1 MTMLPLLKQNPPDS
15 LLLALTLAGEWL
27 RPAFREDVNPRR
39 DAMSR
44 RHPSAGPGAPVCC
57 ILGASF
63 GTRNL
68 GVSALASST
77 VASILSSFPDARVF
91 FLDYSKS
98 PATCQVKH
106 GGGVVQVELVNLRFS
121 WKLHLRNNIARLL
134 ATALVLKLVP
144 SKTVRERL
152 VRRNPWLKQIA
163 DADIIGSLAGG
174 DSFSDIY
181 GLRRFFYVAL
191 PQLLVLLLDRPLTLL
206 PQTFGPF
213 NGLVTRK
220 VAGFILRNAERV
232 YTRDLESLDDVR
244 PLMGNSRSKPAFS
257 YDMAFLL
264 EPFPPVKRPGW
275 IGNNGQNTPLV
286 GINVSGLLYGGGYTR
301 NNMFGLR
308 SDYTELVRR
317 LIEHFIVQKGARVVL
332 VPHVFGDAE
341 DLESDTAAGAA
352 IYRELGDRYDGKL
365 QMISEEYD
373 QHEMKYLIGQ
383 CDFFIGSRMHACI
396 AALSQGVP
404 AVGLAYSRK
413 FLGVL
418 RSIGVEN
425 LVVDLREYDPGKIG
439 TLIDEAYRSREKI
452 QSDLARRMPS
462 VRQMVAN
469 LFARTVSGRNQT
481 VAE

>member
-1 MTMLPLLKQNPPDS
+1 MTLSLKQNPPDS
-15 LLLALTLAGEWL
+15 LLLALPSAGDRL
-27 RPAFREDVNPRR
+27 RPAAREDVNPRR
-39 DAMSR
+39 DAVSR

-98 PATCQVKH
+98 PATCQVKV
-106 GGGVVQVELVNLRFS
+106 GKGVVAVELVNLRFS

-134 ATALVLKLVP
+134 ATALVLKLMP
-144 SKTVRERL
+144 SKRIRERL

-191 PQLLVLLLDRPLTLL
+191 PQLLVLLLDKPLTLL

-220 VAGFILRNAERV
+220 VAGFILRNAGWV

-244 PLMGNSRSKPAFS
+244 PLMGNSRSKPAFA

-275 IGNNGQNTPLV
+275 LGNHGPNTPLV

-308 SDYTELVRR
+308 SDYPELVRR
-317 LIEHFIVQKGARVVL
+317 LIEHFIVQQGARVVL
-332 VPHVFGDAE
+332 VPHVFGDAG

-352 IYRELGDRYDGKL
+352 ICRELGDRYDGRL

-425 LVVDLREYDPGKIG
+425 LVVDLRDCDAAKII
-439 TLIDEAYRSREKI
+439 TLIENAYLLREDI
-452 QSDLARRMPS
+452 QSELVRRMPA
-462 VRQMVAN
+462 VKQTVAG
-469 LFARTVSGRNQT
+469 LFARTVFEGEPARG
-481 VAE
+481 

>member
-1 MTMLPLLKQNPPDS
+1 MTLSLKQNPPDS
-15 LLLALTLAGEWL
+15 LLLALPSAGEERL
-27 RPAFREDVNPRR
+27 RPAAREDVNPRR
-39 DAMSR
+39 DAVSR

-98 PATCQVKH
+98 PATCQVKV
-106 GGGVVQVELVNLRFS
+106 GKGVVAVELVNLRFS

-144 SKTVRERL
+144 SKSIRERL

-163 DADIIGSLAGG
+163 EADIIGSLAGG

-191 PQLLVLLLDRPLTLL
+191 PQLLVLLLDKPLTLL

-220 VAGFILRNAERV
+220 VAGFILRNAGWV

-275 IGNNGQNTPLV
+275 LGNHGPNTPLV

-308 SDYTELVRR
+308 SDYPELVRR
-317 LIEHFIVQKGARVVL
+317 LIEHFIVQQGARVVL
-332 VPHVFGDAE
+332 VPHVFGDAG
-341 DLESDTAAGAA
+341 DLESDTAASAA
-352 IYRELGDRYDGKL
+352 IGRELGDRYDGKL
-365 QMISEEYD
+365 QVISEEYD

-425 LVVDLREYDPGKIG
+425 LVIDLRDCDAAKII
-439 TLIDEAYRSREKI
+439 TLIENAYLLREDI
-452 QSDLARRMPS
+452 QSELVRRMPA
-462 VRQMVAN
+462 VKQTVAG
-469 LFARTVSGRNQT
+469 LFARTVFEGEPARG
-481 VAE
+481 